1 MQVMWS
7 YPNIGINER
16 IVAIG
21 WQIGVAVG
29 VASLLMGYTSTKEY
43 AEFEWPVDIA
53 VAIVWVSFGIV
64 FFGTLAIRKIRP
76 IYVSNWFYGALIIVV
91 AMLHIVNNLAIP
103 YSWFQSYT
111 VYEGAQDAA
120 VINQSGIEV

>member
-16 IVAIG
+16 PKGNDGKTITPNWSA
-21 WQIGVAVG
+21 
-29 VASLLMGYTSTKEY
+29 
-43 AEFEWPVDIA
+43 
-53 VAIVWVSFGIV
+53 
-64 FFGTLAIRKIRP
+64 KIRP

-103 YSWFQSYT
+103 YSWFFWGT
-111 VYEGAQDAA
+111 F
-120 VINQSGIEV
+120 